1 MKDPCRIRSRMS
13 SLHHPFT
20 NPPRCIHEV
29 PSPSLLF
36 SVDPKIQRT
45 QSPDH
50 NWSFCDCHP
59 LIANTLPIEHDHFN
73 IQSHKPIRT
82 TGFIQPVDEEYEL
95 ASFESSRS
103 MSFSSRRGQEHPEH
117 NASQKAAR
125 ILAVHE
131 QYMRTVYLL
140 NERTR
145 LLTQLADFLAI
156 IPHGWHNHIQR
167 PF

>member
-82 TGFIQPVDEEYEL
+82 TGFIQPVDEESEL
-95 ASFESSRS
+95 ASFESSRACLFPADADKNTLS
-103 MSFSSRRGQEHPEH
+103 TMPVKRRQEYWLYMNNICVLFTFKTSVHICWLNSRI
-117 NASQKAAR
+117 S
-125 ILAVHE
+125 
-131 QYMRTVYLL
+131 
-140 NERTR
+140 
-145 LLTQLADFLAI
+145 
-156 IPHGWHNHIQR
+156 
-167 PF
+167 